1 MGTAGTTWYAV
12 LSREEPGNP
21 ARDVFR
27 ISMKRPEVL
36 DRETWLIEI
45 PGQVT
50 YHSQLHR
57 AEVEAYTMVKAK
69 LTRLFPTPGAE

>member
-1 MGTAGTTWYAV
+1 MGTAVTTWYAV
-12 LSREEPGNP
+12 LSRTEPGTP

-27 ISMKRPEVL
+27 ISMKRPDVL

-50 YHSQLHR
+50 YHTELHR
-57 AEVEAYTMVKAK
+57 AEVEAYSYVKAR
-69 LTRLFPTPGAE
+69 LTRLFPPRDGG

>member
-1 MGTAGTTWYAV
+1 MGTAVTTWYAI
-12 LSREEPGNP
+12 LSRPEPNTP

-27 ISMKRPEVL
+27 ISIKKPEVL

-50 YHSQLHR
+50 YHTELHR
-57 AEVEAYTMVKAK
+57 AEIEAYTFVKAR
-69 LTRLFPTPGAE
+69 LTRLFPTPDAA